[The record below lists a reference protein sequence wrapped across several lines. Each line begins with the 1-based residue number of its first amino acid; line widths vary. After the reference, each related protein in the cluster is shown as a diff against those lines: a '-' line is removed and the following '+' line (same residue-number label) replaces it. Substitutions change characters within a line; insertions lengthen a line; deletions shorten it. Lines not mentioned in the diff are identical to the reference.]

1 MTNKLTF
8 DEAVE
13 AVRLE
18 REYQKNKWNEQPQ
31 SLPGFLLI
39 LQHEIQ
45 EAVDGWMN
53 GVYSGRDSPLNELTQ
68 VAATAIAC
76 IERYG
81 STGITI
87 NTNDIV

>member
-1 MTNKLTF
+1 MSKLTF

-18 REYQKNKWNEQPQ
+18 REYQKQKWNEHPQ
-31 SLPGFLLI
+31 SLHGFLLI
-39 LQHEIQ
+39 LQNEVN
-45 EAVDGWMN
+45 EAIDGWMK
-53 GVYSGRDSPLNELTQ
+53 GVYSGRDSPLNEITQ

-87 NTNDIV
+87 NTDDIV